1 MSFLNLVRRIR
12 GGVVAVAMVAGCFAG
27 SKLAYAGPESTDPIV
42 FGQQDWTGSTVT
54 SNIAKKLLEKMGY
67 NVKVVPV
74 DATAVFTG
82 LQTGDVTFVTE
93 IWMSSEADMAA
104 ASLKT
109 GKTVEIGP
117 TGLIGWDR
125 YWYPEYVKEK
135 CPGLPDWKALNAC
148 AKLFATAETGD
159 KGRLLLYPEDWGG
172 DDDTRIKTLGLNYQI
187 VRTGSEAALLAQVK
201 AAYQRKQPV
210 LAWLYTPHWAPLA
223 FKGEFV
229 NLPPYN
235 DDCPKNGFGCEKKA
249 APIVK
254 FASVD
259 AEKKWPKAYALMKAF
274 TMSNDEYGE
283 LTGKIANEGR
293 SLDSVVDGWIADNK
307 DRWSKWTQ

>member
-1 MSFLNLVRRIR
+1 M
-12 GGVVAVAMVAGCFAG
+12 
-27 SKLAYAGPESTDPIV
+27 AYAGPESTDPIV

-135 CPGLPDWKALNAC
+135 CPAC
-148 AKLFATAETGD
+148 
-159 KGRLLLYPEDWGG
+159 
-172 DDDTRIKTLGLNYQI
+172 
-187 VRTGSEAALLAQVK
+187 RTGKRSTLAPSSS
-201 AAYQRKQPV
+201 QRRRRATKVACFSILKIGVVMTIP
-210 LAWLYTPHWAPLA
+210 
-223 FKGEFV
+223 
-229 NLPPYN
+229 
-235 DDCPKNGFGCEKKA
+235 
-249 APIVK
+249 
-254 FASVD
+254 ASR
-259 AEKKWPKAYALMKAF
+259 
-274 TMSNDEYGE
+274 
-283 LTGKIANEGR
+283 R
-293 SLDSVVDGWIADNK
+293 SA
-307 DRWSKWTQ
+307 